1 MKKYIFLLALGFTAS
16 VAQSQEISDALL
28 YSQENLN
35 GTARFRAMSG
45 AFGALGG
52 DLSAINVNPAG
63 SAIFSN
69 NQMGLTLGSMNT
81 KNNSNYF
88 GTKTSDKEN
97 SIDLNQAGG
106 VFVFNNRRHSN
117 WRKISLGV
125 NYENINNFNN
135 RLFSAGTNPTNS
147 IDKYFLSYANTG
159 NNGAPIPQ
167 EYVNRKSGESITDLY
182 SYLGNNLPYGFAA
195 QQAMIAFYDQ
205 GFIIDAVNV
214 NNPNSTYSS
223 LVPAGGNYYQENSVT
238 RTGYN
243 GKLSFNAA
251 TSYKDKL
258 FIGLNLNSHF
268 TDLQKNSRFYEEN
281 NAPVTNDYTVSQ
293 IQFDNT
299 LNTYGTGFSFQLGAI
314 TKLTNEVRVGLAY
327 ESSTWYNLNDEFSQ
341 KLIVVSSAANAND
354 LTDVVDPRVVNVYD
368 TYKLQT
374 PSKLTGSFAYIFG
387 KSGLISIDYAMKD
400 YSKTKFK
407 PGYGALN
414 NEMNTLLDTAGELRI
429 GAEYRINALS
439 LRGGYRYEQ
448 SPYKDGVTIGDLTGY
463 SVGLG
468 YNFGSTKLDL
478 AYSYAKRN
486 SQQGFFG
493 QGFTDGAKI
502 DAINNNVSLSLLFEL

>member
-1 MKKYIFLLALGFTAS
+1 MKKYIFLLALGFSAS

-52 DLSAINVNPAG
+52 DLSSINVNPAG

-69 NQMGLTLGSMNT
+69 NQMGLTLGSVNT

-205 GFIIDAVNV
+205 GFIIDAVDV

-238 RTGYN
+238 STGYN

-258 FIGLNLNSHF
+258 FIGLNLNSQF
-268 TDLQKNSRFYEEN
+268 TDLQKNSRF
-281 NAPVTNDYTVSQ
+281 
-293 IQFDNT
+293 
-299 LNTYGTGFSFQLGAI
+299 
-314 TKLTNEVRVGLAY
+314 
-327 ESSTWYNLNDEFSQ
+327 
-341 KLIVVSSAANAND
+341 
-354 LTDVVDPRVVNVYD
+354 
-368 TYKLQT
+368 
-374 PSKLTGSFAYIFG
+374 
-387 KSGLISIDYAMKD
+387 
-400 YSKTKFK
+400 
-407 PGYGALN
+407 
-414 NEMNTLLDTAGELRI
+414 
-429 GAEYRINALS
+429 
-439 LRGGYRYEQ
+439 
-448 SPYKDGVTIGDLTGY
+448 
-463 SVGLG
+463 
-468 YNFGSTKLDL
+468 
-478 AYSYAKRN
+478 
-486 SQQGFFG
+486 
-493 QGFTDGAKI
+493 
-502 DAINNNVSLSLLFEL
+502 

>member
-1 MKKYIFLLALGFTAS
+1 MKKYIFLFALGLTAS
-16 VAQSQEISDALL
+16 IAQSQEVSDALL

-52 DLSAINVNPAG
+52 DLSSINVNPAG
-63 SAIFSN
+63 SAVFSN
-69 NQMGLTLGSMNT
+69 NQMGLTLSSFNT
-81 KNNSNYF
+81 KNNSDYF

-97 SIDLNQAGG
+97 SLDLNQAGA
-106 VFVFNNRRHSN
+106 VFVFNNRSGSN
-117 WRKISLGV
+117 WRKISVAV
-125 NYENINNFNN
+125 NYENTNNFEN
-135 RLFSAGTNPTNS
+135 RLFSAGTNPNNS

-167 EYVNRKSGESITDLY
+167 EFVNRKTGESISDLY
-182 SYLGNNLPYGFAA
+182 SYLGSNLPYGFAA

-205 GFIIDAVNV
+205 GFIIDANDV

-223 LVPAGGNYYQENSVT
+223 MVPTGGNYYQENSVAS
-238 RTGYN
+238 TGYN
-243 GKLSFNAA
+243 GKLSFNGA

-258 FIGLNLNSHF
+258 YLGLNLNSHF
-268 TDLQKNSRFYEEN
+268 TDLQKTSRFYEDN
-281 NAPVTNDYTVSQ
+281 NAPLTNDYTVSQ
-293 IQFDNT
+293 VQFDNT
-299 LNTYGTGFSFQLGAI
+299 LNTYGTGFSFQAGAI
-314 TKLTNEVRVGLAY
+314 AKLTNEFRIGLAY
-327 ESSTWYNLNDEFSQ
+327 ESPTWYTLNDELSQ
-341 KLIVVSSAANAND
+341 KLTVVSSAANVND
-354 LTDVVDPRVVNVYD
+354 VTDVVDPRVVNIYEA
-368 TYKLQT
+368 YKLQT
-374 PSKLTGSFAYIFG
+374 PSKMTGSLAYIFG
-387 KSGLISIDYAMKD
+387 KSGLISVDYAMKD

-414 NEMNTLLDTAGELRI
+414 NELNTLLDTAGELRI
-429 GAEYRINALS
+429 GAEYRINAVS

-448 SPYKDGVTIGDLTGY
+448 SPYKNAVTIGDLTGY
-463 SVGLG
+463 SAGLG

>member
-1 MKKYIFLLALGFTAS
+1 MKKYIFLLALGFTATI
-16 VAQSQEISDALL
+16 AQSQEVSDALL

-52 DLSAINVNPAG
+52 DLSSINVNPAG

-69 NQMGLTLGSMNT
+69 NQMGLTLSSFNI

-88 GTKTSDKEN
+88 GSKTTDKEN
-97 SIDLNQAGG
+97 AIDLNQAGT
-106 VFVFNNRRHSN
+106 VFVFNNRNDSN
-117 WRKISLGV
+117 WKKIALGI
-125 NYENINNFNN
+125 NYENTNNFDNK
-135 RLFSAGTNPTNS
+135 LFSAGTNPNNS

-167 EYVNRKSGESITDLY
+167 EYVNRKTNESISDLY
-182 SYLGNNLPYGFAA
+182 SFLGSNLPYGFAA

-205 GFIIDAVNV
+205 GFLIDAVNV

-223 LVPAGGNYYQENSVT
+223 LVPTGGNYYQENSVKS
-238 RTGYN
+238 TGYN
-243 GKLSFNAA
+243 GKLNFNVA

-268 TDLQKNSRFYEEN
+268 TDLQKTSRFYEDN
-281 NAPVTNDYTVSQ
+281 NAPLTANYTVSKV
-293 IQFDNT
+293 QFDNT
-299 LNTYGTGFSFQLGAI
+299 LNTYGTGFSFQVGTIA
-314 TKLTNEVRVGLAY
+314 KLTNEVRLGLAY
-327 ESSTWYNLNDEFSQ
+327 ESSTWYNLNDELSQ

-354 LTDVVDPRVVNVYD
+354 LTDTVDPRVVNIYE

-374 PSKLTGSFAYIFG
+374 PSKLTGSFAYVFG

-400 YSKTKFK
+400 YSKTKLK
-407 PGYGALN
+407 PGYGSVN
-414 NEMNTLLDTAGELRI
+414 NQLNTLLDTSGELRI
-429 GAEYRINALS
+429 GAEYRIKAVS
-439 LRGGYRYEQ
+439 FRGGYRYEQ
-448 SPYKDGVTIGDLTGY
+448 SPYKNGVTVGDLTGY
-463 SVGLG
+463 STGLG

-502 DAINNNVSLSLLFEL
+502 DAINNNIIVSLLFEL